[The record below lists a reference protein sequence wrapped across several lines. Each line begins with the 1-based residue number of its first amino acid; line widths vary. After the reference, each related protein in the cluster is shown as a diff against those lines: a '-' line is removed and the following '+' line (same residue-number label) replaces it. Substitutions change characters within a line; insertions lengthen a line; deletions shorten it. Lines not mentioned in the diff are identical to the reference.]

1 MRFLTQKWL
10 MSINIIR
17 LFRKF
22 LYAPSLNYLAVSVF
36 VHVTALFGAFNVQF
50 FRLENFQ

>member
-10 MSINIIR
+10 MSINIMR

-22 LYAPSLNYLAVSVF
+22 LYAPLFNYLAVSVS
-36 VHVTALFGAFNVQF
+36 VHVMVVFDAFSVRF